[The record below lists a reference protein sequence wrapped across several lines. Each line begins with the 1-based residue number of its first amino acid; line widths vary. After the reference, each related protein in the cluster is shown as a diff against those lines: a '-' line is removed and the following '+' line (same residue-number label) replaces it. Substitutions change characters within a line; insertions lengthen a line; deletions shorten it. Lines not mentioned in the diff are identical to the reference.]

1 MTKPRDKYNSA
12 NLVLFT
18 PNTLTPKLI
27 SIIVLASLELRGCC
41 PFNTWDLF
49 LPRIRILLV
58 YSPYLVRDTF
68 DERLREEEFM
78 IGRQAK
84 RCHYMKAKRP
94 KCNFLN
100 NFVGY

>member
-49 LPRIRILLV
+49 LPPIRILLV
-58 YSPYLVRDTF
+58 YSPYSVRDTF
-68 DERLREEEFM
+68 DERLRGEEFM
-78 IGRQAK
+78 IGRQAECQTK
-84 RCHYMKAKRP
+84 NNKH
-94 KCNFLN
+94 KCYLMI
-100 NFVGY
+100 